1 MYNNEPDWKDDNKK
15 AREELVN
22 YFIAI
27 RNRISEDFFSSVRI
41 KRLDQQQKSEYLYH
55 NAIVFDL
62 FLDNIDSVVLSLEQ
76 NFKELFKDKND
87 INKYL
92 YNNRTNLS
100 KQINTIPRIL
110 IININRPKNQKKKLK
125 YPKNLDSTH
134 LMGKKPDQPD
144 IFELYSVIMSKRI
157 NQEDIFYGYIKNFV
171 NKKWYLY
178 NSKEIK
184 FIDNEDDVIDGEN
197 CLLLIYQKKSK

>member
-1 MYNNEPDWKDDNKK
+1 M
-15 AREELVN
+15 
-22 YFIAI
+22 
-27 RNRISEDFFSSVRI
+27 
-41 KRLDQQQKSEYLYH
+41 
-55 NAIVFDL
+55 
-62 FLDNIDSVVLSLEQ
+62 
-76 NFKELFKDKND
+76 
-87 INKYL
+87 
-92 YNNRTNLS
+92 
-100 KQINTIPRIL
+100 
-110 IININRPKNQKKKLK
+110 K
-125 YPKNLDSTH
+125 YPKNLVSTC
-134 LMGKKPDQPD
+134 LMDKDPNQPKPD